1 MLKKTSTWSDP
12 PVSSPTRRRL
22 APPPVMTCLLRT
34 CLVPDG
40 PLMWWDCPDVW
51 LAVLRDDEPDAAR
64 TAGLVHRTEYQ
75 AEADRFFSEAF
86 AAATGPPLQGK
97 MLSDVRLVRRLD
109 EVASLLPLRALRGRH
124 GRAMGV
130 LAIQR
135 VGGPSLAMSTHPRN
149 SSCFR

>member
-1 MLKKTSTWSDP
+1 
-12 PVSSPTRRRL
+12 
-22 APPPVMTCLLRT
+22 MTCLLRT

-40 PLMWWDCPDVW
+40 PLMWLDCPDVW
-51 LAVLRDDEPDAAR
+51 LAVLCDDEPDAAR

-124 GRAMGV
+124 WLFVHEAPSASRRRGDGRAARRDGV
-130 LAIQR
+130 LLVR
-135 VGGPSLAMSTHPRN
+135 VGRRLPRRRRVPVPSLRRARE
-149 SSCFR
+149 RLL

>member
-1 MLKKTSTWSDP
+1 
-12 PVSSPTRRRL
+12 
-22 APPPVMTCLLRT
+22 
-34 CLVPDG
+34 
-40 PLMWWDCPDVW
+40 MWLDCPDVW
-51 LAVLRDDEPDAAR
+51 LAVLCDDELDAAR

-124 GRAMGV
+124 GRAIESHLGADEYARLV
-130 LAIQR
+130 EAR
-135 VGGPSLAMSTHPRN
+135 RGGAGEVGDSSSASSQFNGSTGLHWR
-149 SSCFR
+149 C